1 MTVFR
6 VKVLPQQHYDQ
17 PHREVSV
24 CVVEGDALRGCGVV
38 RMRPDE
44 ARAFAASFDELA
56 LSREI
61 LSEDRLSQ
69 LAISDDIAGLR
80 MLYLTARG
88 RATEGTT

>member
-1 MTVFR
+1 MTF
-6 VKVLPQQHYDQ
+6 LCP
-17 PHREVSV
+17 
-24 CVVEGDALRGCGVV
+24 VEPPA
-38 RMRPDE
+38 P
-44 ARAFAASFDELA
+44 ALA